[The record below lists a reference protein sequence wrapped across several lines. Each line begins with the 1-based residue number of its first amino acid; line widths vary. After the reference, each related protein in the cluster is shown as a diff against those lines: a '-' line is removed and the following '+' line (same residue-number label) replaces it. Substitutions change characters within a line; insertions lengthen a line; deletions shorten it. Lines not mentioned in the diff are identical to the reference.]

1 MFFLKILINEDCF
14 VFVFSVPLHREL
26 KCILEYEKNLSFFRI
41 VSTFYLLFCR

>member
-14 VFVFSVPLHREL
+14 VFVFSVPLQREL
-26 KCILEYEKNLSFFRI
+26 KCIFKHEKNLSFFRI